1 MVRIGD
7 AIQEIVKENLLYSM
21 LLNSG
26 LVNYTGL
33 ARKIQMQVESM
44 TGSEVKINTI
54 VKVLSGIKPEEVKTG
69 AIEILRKSNLTAEYR
84 YVEQYCDSLEN
95 LGDRLMLAVREGE
108 KYRCIL
114 RSTESTD
121 LALIRILLPEESTGE
136 PGITLLVVEY
146 LNVFGLDIRNIYRL
160 DKEIWLT
167 VKISEAGMILDKLG
181 KFLYNSQI

>member
-7 AIQEIVKENLLYSM
+7 AIQEIVRENLLYSM
-21 LLNSG
+21 LVNSG

-33 ARKIQMQVESM
+33 ARKIQKQVESI

-54 VKVLSGIKPEEVKTG
+54 VKVLSGIKTEGKDV
-69 AIEILRKSNLTAEYR
+69 AALEILRKSSLVAEYR
-84 YVEQYCDSLEN
+84 YVEQYQESLEG
-95 LGDRLMLAVREGE
+95 LDDRLMLAVRDGE
-108 KYRCIL
+108 RYRCIL
-114 RSTESTD
+114 KSVESTD
-121 LALIRILLPEESTGE
+121 LALIRILLPEESSGE

-167 VKISEAGMILDKLG
+167 VKISEAGMVLDKLG
-181 KFLYNSQI
+181 KFLYNS